1 MKYDPIKNVFA
12 RVINWSGELR
22 GLFYK
27 LQNLM
32 FLRERYVKRYIRKY
46 YPESSEF
53 RFYDAGAGFCQYSWY
68 VLSNWTKARVFAT
81 DLKNDY
87 LESFAHYAKSR
98 WPKRFH
104 FQAADLQV
112 FSPKLHYDLA
122 VAIDILEHIPD
133 DISALKNI
141 FNCLKE
147 NGMLIISTPSDTD
160 EAAKFTSEHVRPG
173 YNKKELEQKLKDV
186 GFKIKESIYSYG
198 FFGALSWRIM
208 IKKPLQMLQKSKLNI
223 ILLPFYYLVFL
234 PLGLLLMEIDLRLP
248 NPSGTGILVV
258 AEKPVDQEGN

>member
-12 RVINWSGELR
+12 RLINWSGELR
-22 GLFYK
+22 VAFYK
-27 LQNLM
+27 LQNLF
-32 FLRERYVKRYIRKY
+32 FLRERYVKRLIRKY
-46 YPESSEF
+46 YPEDSEL

-68 VLSNWTKARVFAT
+68 ILSQWSNSRVFAT
-81 DLKNDY
+81 DLKKDY
-87 LESFAHYAKSR
+87 LESFAKFARPR
-98 WPKRFH
+98 WHKRFH
-104 FQAADLQV
+104 FQEADLQV
-112 FSPKLHYDLA
+112 FCPKLHYDLA

-133 DISALKNI
+133 DVSALRNI

-147 NGMLIISTPSDTD
+147 KGMLIISTPSDTD

-173 YNKKELEQKLKDV
+173 YNKKELESKLTGV
-186 GFKIKESIYSYG
+186 GFTIKESIYSYG

-208 IKKPLQMLQKSKLNI
+208 IKKPLQMLQRSKFNL

-258 AEKPVDQEGN
+258 AEKPVDPE